1 MPSTARA
8 LRIVRIW
15 WIAPLLCAVVSLGM
29 FVSSPTM
36 AAPDAEI
43 HLGTAWYDIHHGFV
57 RSTARIDAV
66 AIGPCFDLKPQLS
79 ANCHSPLDAQSVLA
93 YNGRI
98 VYYPPPF
105 YWVMGIG
112 ELAMSTVSGGL
123 VGDGGRL
130 FGLIACLL
138 LIFLAAW
145 RLRRARERTAI
156 WSLYLL
162 TPPMATFVFANANPS
177 GWEIA
182 CALFFSAT
190 LLLYRE
196 SLLEGTAGVR
206 AALSIG
212 IAGLLLSTS
221 RPDSTLWMIVIAV
234 VFCLWTRAWRV
245 RSSMVTMF
253 VAILPGVAVSLIWE
267 VLFPFKV
274 QIGKPAFSG
283 SIGELF
289 SASAASVQDVFS
301 KLPQV
306 WGVLGWSDTVPSSL
320 VLVGVLGMLT
330 YFLPTYAPTR
340 SHRRLLIA
348 IIFVVFASS
357 VVLEA
362 LGWSSFPYWWQG
374 RYSLSLLAGL
384 SMLLFSD
391 PDRPERPRL
400 FALAA
405 WVTVFNAYM
414 ICLNYWRYDYGILN
428 GLPDQIRHSAYEP
441 VHSAGIY
448 GIVLVLAVSCVVLF
462 LADRDQRIEECEV
475 VPRIVHTSQV

>member
-1 MPSTARA
+1 
-8 LRIVRIW
+8 
-15 WIAPLLCAVVSLGM
+15 M
-29 FVSSPTM
+29 FASSPTM

-57 RSTARIDAV
+57 SGATRINIAAV
-66 AIGPCFDLKPQLS
+66 GPCFDLKPQLNAS
-79 ANCHSPLDAQSVLA
+79 CRTPLDAQSVLA
-93 YNGRI
+93 YTGRI

-105 YWVMGIG
+105 YWVMGVG
-112 ELAMSTVSGGL
+112 ELAMSTVSSSL

-130 FGLIACLL
+130 MGLIACLS
-138 LIFLAAW
+138 LIFLSAW
-145 RLRRARERTAI
+145 RLHRARERSAI

-162 TPPMATFVFANANPS
+162 TPPMATFLFANANPS

-182 CALFFSAT
+182 CAVFFAAT
-190 LLLYRE
+190 LLLHRA
-196 SLLEGTAGVR
+196 SLVAGTSGIR

-212 IAGLLLSTS
+212 TAGLLLSTA
-221 RPDSTLWMIVIAV
+221 RPDSSLWVIAIAS
-234 VFCLWTRAWRV
+234 VFVLWSRVWRS
-245 RSSMVTMF
+245 RWSMVTIV
-253 VAILPGVAVSLIWE
+253 VAILPGIVLGLIWE
-267 VLFPFKV
+267 LLFPFKV
-274 QIGKPAFSG
+274 QIGKPALSG
-283 SIGELF
+283 SIDELI

-301 KLPQV
+301 KLPQI
-306 WGVLGWSDTVPSSL
+306 WGVLGWADTVPSAL
-320 VLVGVLGMLT
+320 VLVGVLAALA

-340 SHRRLLIA
+340 SLRRLLVAVIA
-348 IIFVVFASS
+348 IVFSSS

-362 LGWSSFPYWWQG
+362 LGWRSFPYWWQG

-448 GIVLVLAVSCVVLF
+448 GIALVLAVSCVVLF
-462 LADRDQRIEECEV
+462 LADRDQRIEECGV
-475 VPRIVHTSQV
+475 VPRMVHTSQN